1 MAKQYLVVKNPLGRD
16 VSQEI
21 ELKNG
26 KANPFGWSQY
36 EVHHE
41 GKMIGWLE
49 SGDPSDF
56 RDGYTFSIVDEKP
69 ANWDQPKNDSKEPD
83 FKVEAL

>member
-1 MAKQYLVVKNPLGRD
+1 MSKQYLVVKNPLGRD

-26 KANPFGWSQY
+26 KASFMWSQY

-49 SGDPSDF
+49 AGCPSDF
-56 RDGYTFSIVDEKP
+56 RDGYTFEVVDSKP
-69 ANWDQPKNDSKEPD
+69 ANWDKPPEPEKAPG
-83 FKVEAL
+83 FNTEAL